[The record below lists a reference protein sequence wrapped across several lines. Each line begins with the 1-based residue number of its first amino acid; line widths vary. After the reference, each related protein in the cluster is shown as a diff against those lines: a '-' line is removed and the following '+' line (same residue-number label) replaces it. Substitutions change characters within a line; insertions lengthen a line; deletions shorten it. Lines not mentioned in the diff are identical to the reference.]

1 MPAPEAPAPALPP
14 VSIEQ
19 GKVRVLSL
27 AVARQTEELEAE
39 SRAFVQ
45 KVVEFTTAV
54 HGVVD
59 GLGAQAAVIEREK
72 LKAIGQRNLVE
83 AERETRRRKQR
94 EVQALVDEKVAE
106 LARLQA
112 ELDSLLQVRG
122 VRVPQRCGGWC
133 ARALRART
141 RKRERACGWRRARA
155 RRS

>member
-133 ARALRART
+133 ARALRARP